1 MALSTYADH
10 NNDCLSNF
18 NLTITLTKKGLANTD
33 KVLNAVFKYIQRLK
47 EVGPQQWVFEE
58 AKKIGNISFDFAEK
72 GDGMDYAVNLSSA
85 MPHFTTP
92 QDMEQVI
99 RHSYTSDEYKPE
111 LLSQIVDLLADPQK
125 CIVLLSSKSFEDDSL
140 PLTQKW
146 YKFNYNLEKFSQERL
161 SELGAATVPD
171 NGKPLD
177 LPKPN
182 NLIAENFDL
191 LPEDKSFSAQP
202 QCIQRW
208 EGLADLW
215 YKKDDK
221 FKKPKGIIACKIYT
235 SDLELGVTPL
245 TSVFA
250 EVWKR
255 VL

>member
-1 MALSTYADH
+1 M
-10 NNDCLSNF
+10 
-18 NLTITLTKKGLANTD
+18 TITLTKKGLANTD

-47 EVGPQQWVFEE
+47 EVGPQEWVFEE
-58 AKKIGNISFDFAEK
+58 ARKIGNISFDFAEK

-85 MPHFTTP
+85 MPYFTTP

-111 LLSQIVDLLADPQK
+111 LLSQIADLLADPQK
-125 CIVLLSSKSFEDDSL
+125 CIILLSSKSFEDESL

-161 SELGAATVPD
+161 LELKSATVPD

-191 LPEDKSFSAQP
+191 LPEDK
-202 QCIQRW
+202 
-208 EGLADLW
+208 
-215 YKKDDK
+215 
-221 FKKPKGIIACKIYT
+221 
-235 SDLELGVTPL
+235 
-245 TSVFA
+245 
-250 EVWKR
+250 
-255 VL
+255 